1 LAGLLPGLFYCTLG
15 RGEYFCRQK
24 QRCGTMTGQQDRIV
38 PDIDVRTIN
47 TPETGLNPAPRVE
60 DTSRELAGT

>member
-1 LAGLLPGLFYCTLG
+1 
-15 RGEYFCRQK
+15 
-24 QRCGTMTGQQDRIV
+24 MTDQQDRIV

-47 TPETGLNPAPRVE
+47 TPETGPNQAPRVE